1 MGHRLTSGE
10 KTLRITGVSFAATRI
25 TDLDPRVRIAVAVMF
40 AVVVVGL
47 SDLMA
52 LLCALLMALLLLPLS
67 GLPPRRTLKRMAGM
81 DGFILFML
89 VMLPFTVP
97 GAPIFT
103 LWGFAASWEGLW
115 QAVEIALTANA
126 VILALM
132 CLVGSMEPVAM
143 GHALLALKMPERL
156 VQLLM
161 FTIRYIE
168 TLREEYTRLRAAMKI
183 RGFRPGTNWHSYQS
197 FGYLVGMMLVRALER
212 SERVLGAM
220 KCRGFTGTF
229 VLLQDFRTSRR
240 DWVLGAAAVI
250 CVTLLLGIEARHAFA

>member
-1 MGHRLTSGE
+1 MGHRLTTSE
-10 KTLRITGVSFAATRI
+10 KTLRMSGVALTATRI
-25 TDLDPRVRIAVAVMF
+25 TDLDPRVRIAVAMLF
-40 AVVVVGL
+40 AIVVVGL
-47 SDLMA
+47 SDVMV
-52 LLCALLMALLLLPLS
+52 LLCALMMAALLLPVS
-67 GLPPRRTLKRMAGM
+67 GLPLGRTLKRMAGM

-97 GAPIFT
+97 GTSMFT
-103 LWGFAASWEGLW
+103 LWGITASWEGLW

-126 VILALM
+126 VVLALM
-132 CLVGSMEPVAM
+132 CLVGSMEPVTL
-143 GHALLALKMPERL
+143 GHALLSLKVPERL

-183 RGFRPGTNWHSYQS
+183 RGFRPGTNWHTYQS

-220 KCRGFTGTF
+220 KCRGFSGTF
-229 VLLQDFRTSRR
+229 ILLQDFRITTR
-240 DWVLGAAAVI
+240 DWFLVAATLIGTCLLIALEVRDVLA
-250 CVTLLLGIEARHAFA
+250 